1 MNPSHPATPPGAAPG
16 PAPAATPAASAM
28 RAASTAA
35 PAALPEPAS
44 ANDALVAERPGG
56 GLRIL
61 LLDNYDSFTFNL
73 YQYLAELGAEVEVVR
88 NDEIA
93 VEDVA
98 ARGVDGIVISPGPS
112 RPENAGISVPL
123 VERLGEATP
132 ILGVC
137 LGHQAIG
144 LAFGGRVVQVE
155 PVHGKRSPVEHRG
168 EGCFSGLPSPLDAG
182 RYHSLAIGRDSVPGD
197 LEVTAWSPDGLVMGV
212 RHRRFPIE
220 GIQFHPESILT
231 PEGMAML
238 ANWLREVRGRRE
250 QAGRP

>member
-1 MNPSHPATPPGAAPG
+1 MNTATPASVAETPAG
-16 PAPAATPAASAM
+16 PAPAH
-28 RAASTAA
+28 
-35 PAALPEPAS
+35 E
-44 ANDALVAERPGG
+44 DLVAEAPGA

-73 YQYLAELGAEVEVVR
+73 YQYLSELGAQVEVVR
-88 NDEIA
+88 NDEVT
-93 VEDVA
+93 VEEVA
-98 ARGVDGIVISPGPS
+98 GRGVDAVVISPGPS
-112 RPENAGISVPL
+112 RPENAGISVAL
-123 VERLGEATP
+123 IERLGSATP

-144 LAFGGRVVQVE
+144 LAFGGSVVQVE

-168 EGCFSGLPSPLDAG
+168 EGCFTGLPSPLDAG
-182 RYHSLAIGRDSVPGD
+182 RYHSLAIGSDSVPDD

-238 ANWLREVRGRRE
+238 ANWLREVRGRRKA
-250 QAGRP
+250 AGAA